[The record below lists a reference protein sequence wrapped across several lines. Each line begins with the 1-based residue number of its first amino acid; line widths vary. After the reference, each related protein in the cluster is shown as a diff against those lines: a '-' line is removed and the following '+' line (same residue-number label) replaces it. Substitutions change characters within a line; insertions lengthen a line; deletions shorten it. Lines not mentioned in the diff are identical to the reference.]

1 MSKSE
6 GPSWLAAVPVMALRP
21 RSTTSAK
28 RRIKMVPAPGFYEL
42 GKWHP
47 RVLQKVKPIM
57 SAFPRKKL
65 LDKFCL
71 KHGFGNPFG
80 TRLLWE
86 KTQHTHE
93 VINCICINIIEI
105 SNQVWSLISIPDA
118 SSQVLEDCMF
128 LFAFRHA
135 NHLRGQSHQV
145 LLQSSRCVYIYIYV
159 RMYIYICYTQKI
171 DSQYIAFYIHLASWL
186 LPVSH
191 WNLFHTLHLPACSK
205 IVRQQFKQM
214 RHPGFYRGKFGVT
227 SLIGVSLPTPPS
239 PLE

>member
-1 MSKSE
+1 MI
-6 GPSWLAAVPVMALRP
+6 ALRP

-47 RVLQKVKPIM
+47 RVLQKLKPIQ
-57 SAFPRKKL
+57 F

-145 LLQSSRCVYIYIYV
+145 FLQSCRCVYIY
-159 RMYIYICYTQKI
+159 MYICTYV
-171 DSQYIAFYIHLASWL
+171 YIHMLYSKNRLSIYRILHTSCQLTPPRESLKSVSYTSPAYLFKNCEATIQTNEAPRFLQGQVWGHF
-186 LPVSH
+186 SH
-191 WNLFHTLHLPACSK
+191 WSFLAHSTFA
-205 IVRQQFKQM
+205 
-214 RHPGFYRGKFGVT
+214 PGIAIRSCIEGFT
-227 SLIGVSLPTPPS
+227 SATF
-239 PLE
+239 